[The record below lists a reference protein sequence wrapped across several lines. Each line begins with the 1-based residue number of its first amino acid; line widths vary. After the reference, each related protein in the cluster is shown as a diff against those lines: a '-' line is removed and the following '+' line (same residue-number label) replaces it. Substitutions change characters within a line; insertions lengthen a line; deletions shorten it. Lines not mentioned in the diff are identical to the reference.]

1 MTPAEQPVA
10 DPTEAVRR
18 AYATRGDAWVA
29 AMAMIEDWLD
39 ARADD
44 LLADADRM
52 RLYVLPGR
60 IKDEARTIDRLTR
73 AATELDIAEVTVE
86 QVEELVRDVVG
97 VKVLCK
103 STRDQALLAA
113 DVATALSPGIHLIEM
128 RDYVADPKPS
138 GYRAVHALV
147 DVDVPMI
154 DGPTVVAVEV
164 QIKTRVQD
172 AWGELTHEDLY
183 KPGGGLRPSD
193 FHRSVGRTMANLL
206 AEVDRLADDLAG
218 EFDVATTEPAGER
231 ARSESGRIPIRTVV
245 VRSTGPRYALAVD
258 DEGRQGLIPAF
269 AVRALAPTAGHVDV
283 DAFVPEGATLTARV
297 FEDERGLY
305 YLPVALPEQPAQPP
319 LPEVRTE

>member
-1 MTPAEQPVA
+1 MTDA
-10 DPTEAVRR
+10 TTAVRR
-18 AYATRGDAWVA
+18 AYELRADAWDA
-29 AMAMIEDWLD
+29 AMGMVEGWLD
-39 ARADD
+39 ERADA

-52 RLYVLPGR
+52 RLVVMPGR
-60 IKDEARTIDRLTR
+60 IKDEARTIDRLSR
-73 AATELDIAEVTVE
+73 AATELDLADVTVE

-103 STRDQALLAA
+103 STRDQMLLAD
-113 DVATALSPGIHLIEM
+113 DVTTALRAGIHLVEM
-128 RDYVADPKPS
+128 RDYVAEPKPS
-138 GYRAVHALV
+138 GYRAVHALL
-147 DVDVPMI
+147 DVDVTTPQ
-154 DGPTVVAVEV
+154 GTTVVAVEV

-218 EFDVATTEPAGER
+218 EFDVATDEPASER
-231 ARSESGRIPIRTVV
+231 AQSIAGRIPIRSVV

-269 AVRALAPTAGHVDV
+269 AVRALAPTDGHVDV
-283 DAFVPEGATLTARV
+283 DAFVREGATLEARV

-305 YLPVALPEQPAQPP
+305 YLPVALPEVAEPNDA
-319 LPEVRTE
+319 

>member
-1 MTPAEQPVA
+1 MPEPI
-10 DPTEAVRR
+10 EAVRS
-18 AYATRGDAWVA
+18 AYATRADAWDA
-29 AMAMIEDWLD
+29 AMAMIEGWLD
-39 ARADD
+39 ERADA

-52 RLYVLPGR
+52 RLVVVPGR
-60 IKDEARTIDRLTR
+60 IKDEARTVDRLTR
-73 AATELDIAEVTVE
+73 AVAELELADVPVE

-113 DVATALSPGIHLIEM
+113 DVLAVRERGIHVVEV
-128 RDYVADPKPS
+128 RDYVAEPKPS
-138 GYRAVHALV
+138 GYRAVHVLL
-147 DVDVPMI
+147 DVDVTTPN
-154 DGPTVVAVEV
+154 GATVVAVEV

-206 AEVDRLADDLAG
+206 AEVDRLADDLAA
-218 EFDVATTEPAGER
+218 EFDVATAEPASER
-231 ARSESGRIPIRTVV
+231 PRAEAGRIPIRDVT

-258 DEGRQGLIPAF
+258 ADGRQGLIPAF
-269 AVRALAPTAGHVDV
+269 AVRALAPTDGHVDV
-283 DAFVPEGATLTARV
+283 DAFVPAGATLLARV

-305 YLPVALPEQPAQPP
+305 YLPVALPELEEPAASDD
-319 LPEVRTE
+319 

>member
-1 MTPAEQPVA
+1 MT
-10 DPTEAVRR
+10 DPTTAVRR
-18 AYATRGDAWVA
+18 AYETRADAWDA
-29 AMAMIEDWLD
+29 AMGMVEGWLD
-39 ARADD
+39 ERADA

-52 RLYVLPGR
+52 RLVVMPGR
-60 IKDEARTIDRLTR
+60 IKDEARTVDRLSR
-73 AATELDIAEVTVE
+73 AATELDLADVTVE

-103 STRDQALLAA
+103 STRDQMLLAD
-113 DVATALSPGIHLIEM
+113 DVATALEAGIHLVEM
-128 RDYVADPKPS
+128 RDYVAEPKAS
-138 GYRAVHALV
+138 GYRAVHALL
-147 DVDVPMI
+147 DVDVTTPE
-154 DGPTVVAVEV
+154 GTTVVAVEV

-206 AEVDRLADDLAG
+206 AEVDRLADDLAS
-218 EFDVATTEPAGER
+218 EFDVATAEPASER
-231 ARSESGRIPIRTVV
+231 AHAVAGRIPIRSVV

-269 AVRALAPTAGHVDV
+269 AVRALAPTDRHVDV
-283 DAFVPEGATLTARV
+283 DAFVPEGATLEARV

-305 YLPVALPEQPAQPP
+305 YLPVALPD
-319 LPEVRTE
+319 LPSDA

>member
-1 MTPAEQPVA
+1 MS
-10 DPTEAVRR
+10 DPTLAVRHAYETR
-18 AYATRGDAWVA
+18 ADVWDA
-29 AMAMIEDWLD
+29 AMAMVEGWLD
-39 ARADD
+39 ERADL

-52 RLYVLPGR
+52 RLAVMPGR
-60 IKDEARTIDRLTR
+60 IKEEARTIDRLTR
-73 AATELDIAEVTVE
+73 AANELEIAEVTVE

-103 STRDQALLAA
+103 STRDQVMLAA
-113 DVATALSPGIHLIEM
+113 DVAAASQPGIHVVEV

-138 GYRAVHALV
+138 GYRAVHALL
-147 DVDVPMI
+147 DVDVATPE
-154 DGPTVVAVEV
+154 GPTVVAVEV

-218 EFDVATTEPAGER
+218 EFDVATAEPASER
-231 ARSESGRIPIRTVV
+231 AHAVAGRIPIRSVV

-269 AVRALAPTAGHVDV
+269 AVRALAPIDGHVDV
-283 DAFVPEGATLTARV
+283 DAFVPEGATLEARV

-305 YLPVALPEQPAQPP
+305 YLPVMLPAVA
-319 LPEVRTE
+319 PED